1 MLPATAP
8 SLQGQLRGHE
18 EFMPKQIQTRREVR
32 NRGEHKVTLVA
43 EFASFW
49 DMASEVIRRGL
60 YATARDSLST
70 IESMTG

>member
-1 MLPATAP
+1 
-8 SLQGQLRGHE
+8 
-18 EFMPKQIQTRREVR
+18 MPKQIQTRREVR